1 MQGSA
6 FAIYFFVLTLIGG
19 GGPELI
25 GLVKPT
31 SFVRDGKSV
40 SAANRHML
48 FFTIAGSY
56 ALCAV
61 AFIYSSYFIAG
72 DVKRKEEFEETNQL
86 PAVTSERKWSYI
98 LATVVMVAFAV
109 ALMALSF
116 A

>member
-1 MQGSA
+1 M
-6 FAIYFFVLTLIGG
+6 
-19 GGPELI
+19 GPELI